1 MIMFNLVTEN
11 VAPEPLLQVLVVSL
25 LVVKGDM
32 VNVLSHEND
41 EEVPFL
47 VD

>member
-1 MIMFNLVTEN
+1 MIMFNLVTEH
-11 VAPEPLLQVLVVSL
+11 VASEPLLQVLVISL

-32 VNVLSHEND
+32 LNVLSHEND
-41 EEVPFL
+41 EEIPFL